1 MKKILIALIV
11 LGLIAVGVTISNA
24 DSTRTINHNFRA
36 ITSNITPP
44 TELTLLSG
52 ATIYRITGVATG
64 SNAVFGIYDSATR
77 VGADNSNCAIEGGEA
92 TSGDALPVYYFG
104 EDGLTLSNGVVVVT
118 NNCTIVIEYL

>member
-44 TELTLLSG
+44 TELTLLNG

-64 SNAVFGIYDSATR
+64 ANSVFGIYDSATR
-77 VGADNSNCAIEGGEA
+77 VGAGDSNCPP
-92 TSGDALPVYYFG
+92 DAGKVGHVHQVLGYYFG
-104 EDGLTLSNGVVVVT
+104 EDGL
-118 NNCTIVIEYL
+118 